1 MSVKSV
7 IDGCVMMPMK
17 YGGGTSV
24 GTGVEAAM
32 VGGASSSDV
41 WLDSDVCE
49 DCDDVSY
56 TCDVKAESECRVSSE
71 SEGSESVN
79 DGSTMVLVLQAKL
92 TAAARATEIGER
104 WLDDG
109 VGAACEVDGGSA
121 CDWNGG
127 GDHDHD

>member
-7 IDGCVMMPMK
+7 NDGGVMMPMK

-56 TCDVKAESECRVSSE
+56 TCDVKAESEFRVSSE

-79 DGSTMVLVLQAKL
+79 VGSTMVLVLQAKL
-92 TAAARATEIGER
+92 TAAARATDIGER
-104 WLDDG
+104 
-109 VGAACEVDGGSA
+109 
-121 CDWNGG
+121 
-127 GDHDHD
+127 